1 MDKFTCMVALARV
14 VELGSFAEAARR
26 MGVSAPMVTK
36 YIGHLEQ
43 ELGSR
48 LLNRSTHS
56 LSLTDVGQVY
66 HQRCVQILEDLE
78 EAEAVAGANSAV
90 PRGSLK
96 VCVSGA
102 FDLAHL
108 GPVLLE
114 YSGRHTDV
122 RLEVS
127 VSNHFVDLVEE
138 GFDLAIRAS
147 SHLRTNLSTHKLATS
162 RLVACASP
170 AYLQTNPQPEIP
182 ENLLHHNCLAFTD
195 TAPMSQQWRFER
207 DGRNSVVQ
215 ALGTLRA
222 TSNELLKQAAIK
234 GQGVTLQPTF
244 NVYKELR
251 TGTLQQLLA
260 DYNAGALGIYL
271 IYPQR
276 RYLATKVR
284 SFIELL
290 NGRWGD
296 DPEEDPFWPQRTGV
310 TVDPVTVDPVTGE

>member
-36 YIGHLEQ
+36 YIGHLEH

-56 LSLTDVGQVY
+56 LSLTDVGQLY
-66 HQRCVQILEDLE
+66 HQRCVQILEDIE

-96 VCVSGA
+96 ICVSGA
-102 FDLAHL
+102 FDLSHV

-114 YSGRHTDV
+114 YSARHSDV
-122 RLEVS
+122 RLEVT

-138 GFDLAIRAS
+138 GFDVAVRAVDQ
-147 SHLRTNLSTHKLATS
+147 LRANSILKTVKLATS

-170 AYLQTNPQPEIP
+170 AYLKKNPQPEIP

-195 TAPMSQQWRFER
+195 TAPTVQQWRFER
-207 DGRNSVVQ
+207 DGRNSMVQ

-222 TSNELLKQAAIK
+222 SSNELLKQAALR
-234 GQGVTLQPTF
+234 GQGVILQPTF
-244 NVYKELR
+244 NVYEELR
-251 TGTLQQLLA
+251 AGTLQQVLA
-260 DYNAGALGIYL
+260 DYDAGSLGIYL
-271 IYPQR
+271 IHPQR

-290 NGRWGD
+290 DGRWGTNPD
-296 DPEEDPFWPQRTGV
+296 ADPFWSNG
-310 TVDPVTVDPVTGE
+310 

>member
-56 LSLTDVGQVY
+56 LSLTDVGQLY
-66 HQRCVQILEDLE
+66 HQRCVQILEDIE
-78 EAEAVAGANSAV
+78 EAEAVAGANHAV

-96 VCVSGA
+96 ICVSGA
-102 FDLAHL
+102 FDLSHV

-114 YSGRHTDV
+114 YSARHGDV
-122 RLEVS
+122 RLEVT

-138 GFDLAIRAS
+138 GFDVAVRAS
-147 SHLRTNLSTHKLATS
+147 DHLRTNLKTVKLATS

-170 AYLQTNPQPEIP
+170 DYLQKNPQPEIP

-195 TAPMSQQWRFER
+195 TAPSVQQWRFER
-207 DGRNSVVQ
+207 DGRNSMVQ

-222 TSNELLKQAAIK
+222 TSNELLKQAALR
-234 GQGVTLQPTF
+234 GQGVILQPTF
-244 NVYKELR
+244 NVYQELR
-251 TGTLQQLLA
+251 AGTLQQVLA
-260 DYNAGALGIYL
+260 DYDAGSLGIYL
-271 IYPQR
+271 IHPQR

-290 NGRWGD
+290 NGRWGT
-296 DPEEDPFWPQRTGV
+296 DPEADPFWSNG
-310 TVDPVTVDPVTGE
+310 

>member
-56 LSLTDVGQVY
+56 LSLTDVGQLY
-66 HQRCVQILEDLE
+66 HQRCVQILEDIE

-96 VCVSGA
+96 ICVSGA
-102 FDLAHL
+102 FDLSHL

-114 YSGRHTDV
+114 YSARHADV
-122 RLEVS
+122 RLEVT

-138 GFDLAIRAS
+138 GFDLAVRAS
-147 SHLRTNLSTHKLATS
+147 GHLRTNLTTRKLATS

-170 AYLQTNPQPEIP
+170 AYLKKNPQPEIP

-195 TAPMSQQWRFER
+195 AAPTSQQWRFER
-207 DGRNSVVQ
+207 DGRNSMVQ

-222 TSNELLKQAAIK
+222 TSNELLKQAALR
-234 GQGVTLQPTF
+234 GQGVILQPTF
-244 NVYKELR
+244 NVYQELR
-251 TGTLQQLLA
+251 AGTLQQVLA
-260 DYNAGALGIYL
+260 DYDAGSLGIYL

-290 NGRWGD
+290 DGRWGT
-296 DPEEDPFWPQRTGV
+296 DPEADPFWTGGERTLRV
-310 TVDPVTVDPVTGE
+310 VADATVIK

>member
-1 MDKFTCMVALARV
+1 MDKFTCMVALAKV

-43 ELGSR
+43 QLGSR

-56 LSLTDVGQVY
+56 LSLTDVGQLY
-66 HQRCVQILEDLE
+66 HQRCVQILEDIE
-78 EAEAVAGANSAV
+78 EAEAVAGANTAV

-96 VCVSGA
+96 ICISGG
-102 FDLAHL
+102 FDLSHI
-108 GPVLLE
+108 GPMLLE
-114 YSGRHTDV
+114 YSERHTTV
-122 RLEVS
+122 RLEVT
-127 VSNHFVDLVEE
+127 VSNHFVDLVED
-138 GFDLAIRAS
+138 GFDLAVRAS
-147 SHLRTNLSTHKLATS
+147 SRLRTNLTTRKLATS
-162 RLVACASP
+162 RLVVCAAP
-170 AYLQTNPQPEIP
+170 AYLKKNPQPEIP

-195 TAPMSQQWRFER
+195 AAPTSQQWRFER

-222 TSNELLKQAAIK
+222 TSNDLLKQAALR

-244 NVYKELR
+244 NVCQELR
-251 TGTLQQLLA
+251 AGTLQQVLA
-260 DYNAGALGIYL
+260 NYDAGSLGIYL

-290 NGRWGD
+290 DGRWGN
-296 DPEEDPFWPQRTGV
+296 DPDADPFWPAG
-310 TVDPVTVDPVTGE
+310 

>member
-1 MDKFTCMVALARV
+1 MDKFTCMVALAKV

-36 YIGHLEQ
+36 YIGHLEH

-56 LSLTDVGQVY
+56 LSLTDVGHLY
-66 HQRCVQILEDLE
+66 HQRCVQILEDIE
-78 EAEAVAGANSAV
+78 EAEALAGINSAV

-96 VCVSGA
+96 ICVSGA
-102 FDLAHL
+102 FDLSHV

-114 YSGRHTDV
+114 YSARHADV
-122 RLEVS
+122 RLEVT
-127 VSNHFVDLVEE
+127 VSNHFVDLAEE
-138 GFDLAIRAS
+138 GFDLAVRTS
-147 SHLRTNLSTHKLATS
+147 SYLRTNLSTRKLATS

-170 AYLQTNPQPEIP
+170 AYLQRNPQPDVP
-182 ENLLHHNCLAFTD
+182 ENLLHHNCLAFADSTP
-195 TAPMSQQWRFER
+195 ASQQWRFER

-215 ALGTLRA
+215 ALGNLRA
-222 TSNELLKQAAIK
+222 SSNDLLKQAALN
-234 GQGVTLQPTF
+234 GHGVTLQPTF
-244 NVYKELR
+244 NVHQELKA
-251 TGTLQQLLA
+251 GTLRQVLTRY
-260 DYNAGALGIYL
+260 DAGSLGIYL

-290 NGRWGD
+290 DGRWGT
-296 DPEEDPFWPQRTGV
+296 DPEVDPFWNDSEPAVHAFTQATAI
-310 TVDPVTVDPVTGE
+310 E

>member
-1 MDKFTCMVALARV
+1 MDKFTCMVALTKV

-26 MGVSAPMVTK
+26 MKVSAPMVTK
-36 YIGHLEQ
+36 YILNLEQ
-43 ELGSR
+43 NVVGTK

-56 LSLTDVGQVY
+56 LSLTEVGQLY

-78 EAEAVAGANSAV
+78 EAEAVAGSNSAV

-96 VCVSGA
+96 ICVSGA
-102 FDLAHL
+102 FDLSHV

-114 YSGRHTDV
+114 YAARHADV
-122 RLEVS
+122 RLDVT

-138 GFDLAIRAS
+138 GFDLAVRAS
-147 SHLRTNLSTHKLATS
+147 NDLRTNLTKRKLATS
-162 RLVACASP
+162 RMVACASP
-170 AYLQTNPQPEIP
+170 AYLKRNPQPEIP
-182 ENLLHHNCLAFTD
+182 ENLLHHNCLALTD
-195 TAPMSQQWRFER
+195 AAPTYQQWRFER

-222 TSNELLKQAAIK
+222 TSNELLKQAALR

-244 NVYKELR
+244 NVHQELKA
-251 TGTLQQLLA
+251 GTLQQVLA
-260 DYNAGALGIYL
+260 DYDAGSLGIYVV
-271 IYPQR
+271 YSPR

-290 NGRWGD
+290 DGRWGT
-296 DPEEDPFWPQRTGV
+296 DPEADPFWNGSHAP
-310 TVDPVTVDPVTGE
+310 

>member
-56 LSLTDVGQVY
+56 LSLTDVGQLY
-66 HQRCVQILEDLE
+66 HQRCVQILEDID

-96 VCVSGA
+96 ICVSGA
-102 FDLAHL
+102 FDLSHI

-114 YSGRHTDV
+114 YSARHGDV
-122 RLEVS
+122 RLEVT

-138 GFDLAIRAS
+138 GFDVAVRAID
-147 SHLRTNLSTHKLATS
+147 HLRTNSVLKTVKLATS
-162 RLVACASP
+162 RMVACASP
-170 AYLQTNPQPEIP
+170 AYLKKNPRPEIP

-195 TAPMSQQWRFER
+195 TAPATQQWRFER
-207 DGRNSVVQ
+207 DGRSSVVQ

-222 TSNELLKQAAIK
+222 SSNELLKQAALR
-234 GQGVTLQPTF
+234 GQGVILQPSF
-244 NVYKELR
+244 NVHEELR
-251 TGTLQQLLA
+251 AGTLQQVLT
-260 DYNAGALGIYL
+260 DYDAGSLGIFL
-271 IYPQR
+271 IHPQR

-284 SFIELL
+284 SFIDLL
-290 NGRWGD
+290 NGRWGTNPD
-296 DPEEDPFWPQRTGV
+296 ADPFLNGS
-310 TVDPVTVDPVTGE
+310 GS

>member
-26 MGVSAPMVTK
+26 MKVSAPMVTK
-36 YIGHLEQ
+36 YIGYLELQ
-43 ELGSR
+43 LGSR

-56 LSLTDVGQVY
+56 LSLTDVGQLY
-66 HQRCVQILEDLE
+66 HQRCVQILEDIE

-96 VCVSGA
+96 ICVSGA
-102 FDLAHL
+102 FDLSHL

-114 YSGRHTDV
+114 YSALHSDV

-138 GFDLAIRAS
+138 GFDLAVRAS
-147 SHLRTNLSTHKLATS
+147 KHLRTNLTTHKLATS

-170 AYLQTNPQPEIP
+170 EYLKTNPRPEIP

-195 TAPMSQQWRFER
+195 SAPTSSQQWRFER
-207 DGRNSVVQ
+207 DGRNSVIQ

-222 TSNELLKQAAIK
+222 SSNELLKQAALR

-244 NVYKELR
+244 NVYEELR
-251 TGTLQQLLA
+251 EGTLQQVLA
-260 DYNAGALGIYL
+260 DYDAGSLGIYL

-284 SFIELL
+284 SFIDLL
-290 NGRWGD
+290 SGRWGEN
-296 DPEEDPFWPQRTGV
+296 PEADPFWNG
-310 TVDPVTVDPVTGE
+310 GSSS

>member
-56 LSLTDVGQVY
+56 LSLTDVGQLY
-66 HQRCVQILEDLE
+66 HQRCVQILEDID
-78 EAEAVAGANSAV
+78 EAEAVAGANNAV

-96 VCVSGA
+96 ICVSGA
-102 FDLAHL
+102 FDLSHV

-114 YSGRHTDV
+114 YSARHSDV
-122 RLEVS
+122 RLEVT

-138 GFDLAIRAS
+138 GFDVAVRAVDQ
-147 SHLRTNLSTHKLATS
+147 LRVNSVLKTVKLATS
-162 RLVACASP
+162 RMVACASP
-170 AYLQTNPQPEIP
+170 AYLKKNPQPEIP
-182 ENLLHHNCLAFTD
+182 ENLLQHNCLAFTD
-195 TAPMSQQWRFER
+195 TAPTTQQWRFER
-207 DGRNSVVQ
+207 DGRSSVVQ

-222 TSNELLKQAAIK
+222 TSNELLKQAALR
-234 GQGVTLQPTF
+234 GQGVILQPTF
-244 NVYKELR
+244 NVYEELR
-251 TGTLQQLLA
+251 AGTLQQVLT
-260 DYNAGALGIYL
+260 DYDAGSLGIFL
-271 IYPQR
+271 IHPQR

-284 SFIELL
+284 SFIDLL
-290 NGRWGD
+290 NGRWGA
-296 DPEEDPFWPQRTGV
+296 DPEVDPFWSNS
-310 TVDPVTVDPVTGE
+310 

>member
-14 VELGSFAEAARR
+14 VELGSFAEAARHMR
-26 MGVSAPMVTK
+26 VSAPMVTK
-36 YIGHLEQ
+36 YIKHLED
-43 ELGSR
+43 ELGSL

-56 LSLTDVGQVY
+56 LSLTDIGQLY

-96 VCVSGA
+96 ICVSGA
-102 FDLAHL
+102 FDLSHL

-114 YSGRHTDV
+114 YSARHTDV

-138 GFDLAIRAS
+138 GFDVAVRAS
-147 SHLRTNLSTHKLATS
+147 AHLRTDFKPHKLATS

-170 AYLQTNPQPEIP
+170 AYLKLNPQPEIP

-195 TAPMSQQWRFER
+195 TAPTVQQWRFER
-207 DGRNSVVQ
+207 DGRKSVVQ

-222 TSNELLKQAAIK
+222 TSNELLKQAALN
-234 GQGVTLQPTF
+234 GQGVILQPTF

-251 TGTLQQLLA
+251 AGTLQQVLA
-260 DYNAGALGIYL
+260 DYDAGTLGIYL
-271 IYPQR
+271 LYPQR
-276 RYLATKVR
+276 RHLATKVR

-296 DPEEDPFWPQRTGV
+296 DPERDPFWNGAAKG
-310 TVDPVTVDPVTGE
+310 PVTGDL

>member
-1 MDKFTCMVALARV
+1 
-14 VELGSFAEAARR
+14 
-26 MGVSAPMVTK
+26 
-36 YIGHLEQ
+36 
-43 ELGSR
+43 
-48 LLNRSTHS
+48 
-56 LSLTDVGQVY
+56 
-66 HQRCVQILEDLE
+66 VQILEDLE
-78 EAEAVAGANSAV
+78 EAEAVAGANSAI

-96 VCVSGA
+96 ICVSGA
-102 FDLAHL
+102 FDLSHL

-114 YSGRHTDV
+114 YSARHTDV

-138 GFDLAIRAS
+138 GFDLAVRAS
-147 SHLRTNLSTHKLATS
+147 THLRTNLTTHKLATS

-195 TAPMSQQWRFER
+195 AAPTSQQWRFER

-222 TSNELLKQAAIK
+222 TSNELLKQAALN

-251 TGTLQQLLA
+251 TGALRQVLA
-260 DYNAGALGIYL
+260 DYDAGALGIYL

-290 NGRWGD
+290 NGRWGN
-296 DPEEDPFWPQRTGV
+296 DPEEDPFWPGAQ
-310 TVDPVTVDPVTGE
+310 PVEMASQ

>member
-36 YIGHLEQ
+36 YIGHLEH

-56 LSLTDVGQVY
+56 LSLTDVGQLY
-66 HQRCVQILEDLE
+66 HQRCVQILEDIE
-78 EAEAVAGANSAV
+78 EAEAVANSNSAV

-96 VCVSGA
+96 VCISGA
-102 FDLAHL
+102 FDLSHL
-108 GPVLLE
+108 GPILLD
-114 YSGRHTDV
+114 YSSRHADV
-122 RLEVS
+122 RLEVT

-138 GFDLAIRAS
+138 GFDLAVRAS
-147 SHLRTNLSTHKLATS
+147 AHLRTNLTTRKLATS

-170 AYLQTNPQPEIP
+170 EYLLNNPQPEIP
-182 ENLLHHNCLAFTD
+182 ENLLHHNCLSFID
-195 TAPMSQQWRFER
+195 TSPSSQQWRFER
-207 DGRNSVVQ
+207 EGRNSMVQ
-215 ALGTLRA
+215 ALGSLRA
-222 TSNELLKQAAIK
+222 TSNDLLKQAALR

-244 NVYKELR
+244 NVHDELR
-251 TGTLQQLLA
+251 AGTLKQVLA
-260 DYNAGALGIYL
+260 GYDAGSLGIYL
-271 IYPQR
+271 IHPQR

-290 NGRWGD
+290 NGRWGE
-296 DPEEDPFWPQRTGV
+296 DPEADPFWNGAA
-310 TVDPVTVDPVTGE
+310 

>member
-1 MDKFTCMVALARV
+1 MDKFTCMVALAKV

-36 YIGHLEQ
+36 YIGYLEH

-56 LSLTDVGQVY
+56 LSLTDVGQLY
-66 HQRCVQILEDLE
+66 HQRCVQILEDIE

-90 PRGSLK
+90 PRGALK
-96 VCVSGA
+96 ICVSGA
-102 FDLAHL
+102 FDLSHV

-114 YSGRHTDV
+114 YSARHTDV
-122 RLEVS
+122 RLEVT

-138 GFDLAIRAS
+138 GFDLAVRAS
-147 SHLRTNLSTHKLATS
+147 GHLRTNLTTRKLATS

-170 AYLQTNPQPEIP
+170 AYLKKNPQPEIP
-182 ENLLHHNCLAFTD
+182 ENLLHHNCLAFSD
-195 TAPMSQQWRFER
+195 TAPIQQWRFER

-222 TSNELLKQAAIK
+222 TSNELLKQAALR

-244 NVYKELR
+244 NVYQELLA
-251 TGTLQQLLA
+251 GTLQQVLGNY
-260 DYNAGALGIYL
+260 DAGALGIYL

-290 NGRWGD
+290 DGRWGT
-296 DPEEDPFWPQRTGV
+296 DPEADPFWNGSGATQT
-310 TVDPVTVDPVTGE
+310 D

>member
-56 LSLTDVGQVY
+56 LSLTDVGQLY
-66 HQRCVQILEDLE
+66 HQRCVQILEDID
-78 EAEAVAGANSAV
+78 EAEAVAGANNAV

-96 VCVSGA
+96 ICVSGA
-102 FDLAHL
+102 FDLSHV

-114 YSGRHTDV
+114 YSARHADV
-122 RLEVS
+122 RLEVT

-138 GFDLAIRAS
+138 GFDVAVRAVDHLRAS
-147 SHLRTNLSTHKLATS
+147 SAVKTVKLATS
-162 RLVACASP
+162 RMVACASP
-170 AYLQTNPQPEIP
+170 AYLKENPQPEIP
-182 ENLLHHNCLAFTD
+182 ENLLQHNCLAYTD
-195 TAPMSQQWRFER
+195 TVPATQQWRFER
-207 DGRNSVVQ
+207 DGRSSVVQ

-222 TSNELLKQAAIK
+222 TSNELLKQAALR
-234 GQGVTLQPTF
+234 GQGVILQPTF
-244 NVYKELR
+244 NVYEELR
-251 TGTLQQLLA
+251 AGTLQQVLT
-260 DYNAGALGIYL
+260 DYDAGALGIFL
-271 IYPQR
+271 IHPQR

-290 NGRWGD
+290 NGRWGS
-296 DPEEDPFWPQRTGV
+296 DPEVDPFWSNN
-310 TVDPVTVDPVTGE
+310 

>member
-1 MDKFTCMVALARV
+1 MDKFTCMVALAKV

-36 YIGHLEQ
+36 YIGHLEH

-56 LSLTDVGQVY
+56 LSLTDIGQLY

-78 EAEAVAGANSAV
+78 EAEAVAGSNHAV

-96 VCVSGA
+96 ICVSGA
-102 FDLAHL
+102 FDLSHL

-114 YSGRHTDV
+114 YTSRHTDV

-138 GFDLAIRAS
+138 GFDLAVRAS
-147 SHLRTNLSTHKLATS
+147 THLRTNLMTHKLATS

-170 AYLQTNPQPEIP
+170 AYLKSNPKPDIP
-182 ENLLHHNCLAFTD
+182 ENLLHHNCLAYSD
-195 TAPMSQQWRFER
+195 SAPTSQQWRFER

-222 TSNELLKQAAIK
+222 GSNELLKQAALQ

-244 NVYKELR
+244 NVHEELR
-251 TGTLQQLLA
+251 AGALQQVLA
-260 DYNAGALGIYL
+260 DYDAGALGIYL
-271 IYPQR
+271 IYPHR

-284 SFIELL
+284 TFIELL
-290 NGRWGD
+290 NGRWGGN
-296 DPEEDPFWPQRTGV
+296 PEA
-310 TVDPVTVDPVTGE
+310 DPVWP

>member
-56 LSLTDVGQVY
+56 LSLTDVGQLY
-66 HQRCVQILEDLE
+66 HQRCVQILEDID
-78 EAEAVAGANSAV
+78 EAEAVAGTDSAV
-90 PRGSLK
+90 PHGSLK
-96 VCVSGA
+96 ICVSGA
-102 FDLAHL
+102 FDLSHL

-114 YSGRHTDV
+114 YSARHSDV

-127 VSNHFVDLVEE
+127 VSNYFVDLVEE
-138 GFDLAIRAS
+138 GFDLAVRAS
-147 SHLRTNLSTHKLATS
+147 AQLRTNLMTRKLATS

-170 AYLQTNPQPEIP
+170 AYLKTNPRPEIP
-182 ENLLHHNCLAFTD
+182 ENLLHHNCLAFISS
-195 TAPMSQQWRFER
+195 APNSQQWRFER

-222 TSNELLKQAAIK
+222 TSNDLLKQAALR

-244 NVYKELR
+244 NVHEELR
-251 TGTLQQLLA
+251 TGTLQQVLV
-260 DYNAGALGIYL
+260 DYDAGSLGIYL
-271 IYPQR
+271 IHPQR

-290 NGRWGD
+290 SGRWGD
-296 DPEEDPFWPQRTGV
+296 DPEDDPFWDQK
-310 TVDPVTVDPVTGE
+310 